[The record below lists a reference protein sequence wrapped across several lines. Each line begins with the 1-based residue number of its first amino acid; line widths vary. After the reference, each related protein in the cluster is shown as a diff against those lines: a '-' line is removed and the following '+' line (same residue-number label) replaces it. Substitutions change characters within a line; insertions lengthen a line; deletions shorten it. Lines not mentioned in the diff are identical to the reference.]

1 MDKKGRNVMV
11 VFGVISTILLLGV
24 NWAGR
29 SGFWGEKS
37 ARGTDR
43 QWGIFSGKRAGQTD
57 WPDGDQTIAG
67 SHLAEESLPLPQQQ
81 TQGEGREVK
90 GYVAL
95 TFDDGPHPV
104 YTPRLLEGL
113 KERGARATFFLI
125 GQNIDGNEDVIRK
138 MKEDGHLIGN
148 HSQNHMQLTRE
159 RAGEACEQ
167 INRTNE
173 KIRQITGETP
183 EYVRPPYGSWSE
195 ELECLVPMRVVLWN
209 LDTLD
214 WKTQNKDKI
223 VSHVMSHVEDGSVI
237 LLHDVYDTSV
247 EAALEIVDRLLAEGY
262 NFVTVDE
269 LIID

>member
-1 MDKKGRNVMV
+1 MGKKVRNSIA
-11 VFGVISTILLLGV
+11 GLGILAFIWLWG
-24 NWAGR
+24 AGWTG
-29 SGFWGEKS
+29 SFPAKEAGGQ
-37 ARGTDR
+37 DR
-43 QWGIFSGKRAGQTD
+43 QWGIYSSRT
-57 WPDGDQTIAG
+57 
-67 SHLAEESLPLPQQQ
+67 EEELPLPQA
-81 TQGEGREVK
+81 QGEERDKKVK

-113 KERGARATFFLI
+113 RERGVCATFFLI
-125 GQNIDGNEDVIRK
+125 GQNIDGNEDIIKK

-167 INRTNE
+167 ISRTNE
-173 KIRQITGETP
+173 KIRQITGEVP

-195 ELECLVPMRVVLWN
+195 ELECLVPMKVVLWN

-214 WKTQNKDKI
+214 WRSQDKGEI
-223 VSHVMSHVEDGSVI
+223 VRTVMSHVEDGSVV

-269 LIID
+269 MIID

>member
-1 MDKKGRNVMV
+1 MPEDGSAGPGRKES
-11 VFGVISTILLLGV
+11 GISGEQ
-24 NWAGR
+24 AEEER
-29 SGFWGEKS
+29 SLPD
-37 ARGTDR
+37 RGT
-43 QWGIFSGKRAGQTD
+43 GAE
-57 WPDGDQTIAG
+57 AG
-67 SHLAEESLPLPQQQ
+67 SP
-81 TQGEGREVK
+81 GRKREGSAGNTR

-104 YTPRLLEGL
+104 YTPQLLEGL
-113 KERGARATFFLI
+113 KERGVHATFFLI
-125 GQNIDGNEDVIRK
+125 GQNIDGNEDIIRQ
-138 MKEDGHLIGN
+138 MKAEGHLIGN
-148 HSQNHMQLTRE
+148 HSQNHMQLTKE

-167 INRTNE
+167 IGRTNE
-173 KIRQITGETP
+173 KIRQITGEDP

-214 WKTQNKDKI
+214 WKTLNKDKI
-223 VSHVMSHVEDGSVI
+223 VRHVMDHVEDGSVI

-269 LIID
+269 MLID

>member
-1 MDKKGRNVMV
+1 MGKKVRNSIAGLGILAFIWLWGAGWGGRTGG
-11 VFGVISTILLLGV
+11 FPARE
-24 NWAGR
+24 AG
-29 SGFWGEKS
+29 GQ
-37 ARGTDR
+37 DR
-43 QWGIFSGKRAGQTD
+43 QWGIYGSQT
-57 WPDGDQTIAG
+57 
-67 SHLAEESLPLPQQQ
+67 EEEQPLSQAQ
-81 TQGEGREVK
+81 REEREKKVK

-113 KERGARATFFLI
+113 EERGVCATFFLI
-125 GQNIDGNEDVIRK
+125 GQNIDGNEDIIKK

-167 INRTNE
+167 ISRTSE
-173 KIRQITGETP
+173 KIRQITGEAP

-195 ELECLVPMRVVLWN
+195 ELECLVPMKVVLWN

-214 WKTQNKDKI
+214 WKTQDKDEI
-223 VSHVMSHVEDGSVI
+223 VRTVMGHVEDGSVI

-269 LIID
+269 MIID